1 MGNKVEIVLDIQA
14 HFEEKITFFWEKRE
28 KSIKCPVLYSQFEE
42 KLTFLEFLLKK
53 QDFYRNFLPIL
64 RNFGQNLT
72 PSELI
77 FANFEV
83 KK

>member
-1 MGNKVEIVLDIQA
+1 MQA
-14 HFEEKITFFWEKRE
+14 HFEEKITFFLGE
-28 KSIKCPVLYSQFEE
+28 KSIKCPVLYAQFEE
-42 KLTFLEFLLKK
+42 KLTFLEFWLKK